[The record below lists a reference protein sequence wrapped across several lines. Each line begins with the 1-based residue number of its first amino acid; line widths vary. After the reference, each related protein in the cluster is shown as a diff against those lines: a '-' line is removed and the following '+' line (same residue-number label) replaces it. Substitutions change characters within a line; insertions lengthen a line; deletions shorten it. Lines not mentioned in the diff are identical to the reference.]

1 MTPSR
6 PRLLL
11 LTILVAGL
19 ALASCARSGAPA
31 ATVPQPPAPTAAAP
45 TTTTKPA
52 AEPVATSSS
61 TPPTAAPAPVVAG
74 VTRDIEFEAV
84 GGQRLR
90 LDAYVPESAGQLRA
104 AVVIVHGGGWR
115 SGDKGDWSGEAQKLM
130 DAGFV
135 AFSVNYRLAPAFR
148 FPAQLEDVQAAVR
161 WVRSHAAELGVDPA
175 RIGALGGSAGGHL
188 AGLLGTTG
196 SGPLD
201 RDARVKAVVSW
212 SGPMN
217 FHADINPERG
227 QSSTAVP
234 ELLGCSRDACPDLWS
249 QASPID
255 QVDSSDA
262 PMLLAN
268 SKEELVPE
276 AQARAMSARLD
287 QAGVA
292 NRLVIFPGSQH
303 ARAYS
308 QKVWADTVAWFQ
320 QHL

>member
-19 ALASCARSGAPA
+19 PLASCARSGAPA
-31 ATVPQPPAPTAAAP
+31 AVPQPPAP

-61 TPPTAAPAPVVAG
+61 GAPAPVVAG

-84 GGQRLR
+84 GGQRLK
-90 LDAYVPESAGQLRA
+90 LDAYVPESGGQLRP

-130 DAGFV
+130 NAGFV
-135 AFSVNYRLAPAFR
+135 AFSVNYRLVPAFR

-234 ELLGCSRDACPDLWS
+234 ELLGCSRDACPDLYS

-255 QVDSSDA
+255 QVDSTDA

-276 AQARAMSARLD
+276 AQATTMSARLD

-308 QKVWADTVAWFQ
+308 QKVWADTLAWFQ

>member
-19 ALASCARSGAPA
+19 PLASCARSGAPPA
-31 ATVPQPPAPTAAAP
+31 AVPQPPVP

-52 AEPVATSSS
+52 AKPVATSSS
-61 TPPTAAPAPVVAG
+61 TPPTAAPTPVVPG
-74 VTRDIEFEAV
+74 VKRDIDFEAV
-84 GGQRLR
+84 GGQRLK
-90 LDAYVPESAGQLRA
+90 LDAYVPESGGQLRP

-115 SGDKGDWSGEAQKLM
+115 SGDKGDWSAEAQRLM
-130 DAGFV
+130 EAGFV
-135 AFSVNYRLAPAFR
+135 AFSVNYRLVPAFR

-161 WVRSHAAELGVDPA
+161 WVRSHAAEFGVDPA

-188 AGLLGTTG
+188 AGLLGTSG

-217 FHADINPERG
+217 FHADANPERS
-227 QSSTAVP
+227 QPSTAVP
-234 ELLGCSRDACPDLWS
+234 ELLGCSRDACPDLYS

-255 QVDSSDA
+255 QVDSTDA

-268 SKEELVPE
+268 STQELVHE
-276 AQARAMSARLD
+276 AQATAMSAQLD

-292 NRLVIFPGSQH
+292 NRVVIFPGSQH